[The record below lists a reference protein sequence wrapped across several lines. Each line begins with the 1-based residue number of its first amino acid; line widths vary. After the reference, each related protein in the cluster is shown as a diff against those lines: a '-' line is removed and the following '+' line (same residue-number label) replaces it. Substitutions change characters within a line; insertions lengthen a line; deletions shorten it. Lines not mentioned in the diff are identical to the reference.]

1 MHVEKHAENCEAIPV
16 QLYMTTFNY
25 VQLPKNK
32 LTMYSRR
39 EEVKNF

>member
-1 MHVEKHAENCEAIPV
+1 MWRNMLKIVKAIPV

-39 EEVKNF
+39 EEV